1 LQALE
6 MHLADYTFHL
16 LDTIFLCHLW
26 GLKFLQEG
34 SISSARKQQTMI
46 NKKIFFTF
54 HVRELAIRYDTDLGD
69 LHKVDDRYKFLWNFN
84 IGLHV
89 NPINETVQQLLA
101 IFGAIVDRAPGT
113 YGF

>member
-1 LQALE
+1 

-26 GLKFLQEG
+26 GLKFLNKNSS
-34 SISSARKQQTMI
+34 SIPSTRKQQSII

-54 HVRELAIRYDTDLGD
+54 HVRELSIRYDTDLGD
-69 LHKVDDRYKFLWNFN
+69 LLKVGDNYKFLWEFN

-89 NPINETVQQLLA
+89 NPVNETVRTLLA
-101 IFGAIVDRAPGT
+101 VFGAIVDRAPGT